1 MISVEE
7 VVCLYQRRGAA
18 WYGGERVTQL
28 EHALQCAGLALR
40 EGAADELVAAA
51 FLHDLGHLLAENN
64 EIHQYL
70 PLPFLRPAFGSAV
83 LEPIRLH
90 VDAKRY
96 LCFAD
101 QGYWVTLSEESKR
114 SLAFQGGPFSAR
126 QAAEFLQRPF
136 AADAAKLRLWDD
148 LAKVPGART
157 PTLADLAKLLG
168 HVTDCHK
175 TATRSA

>member
-1 MISVEE
+1 VISVEQI
-7 VVCLYQRRGAA
+7 VGLYEDKGAG

-40 EGAADELVAAA
+40 EGATHELVAAA

-64 EIHQYL
+64 EVHQYL
-70 PLPFLRPAFGSAV
+70 PLPFLRPAFGNAV

-101 QGYWVTLSEESKR
+101 PQYWASLSEESKR
-114 SLAFQGGPFSAR
+114 SLEFQGGAFDAR
-126 QAAEFLQRPF
+126 QAGEFLQRPF
-136 AADAAKLRLWDD
+136 AGDAARLRRWDD
-148 LAKVPGART
+148 LAKLPGAAT
-157 PTLADLAKLLG
+157 PRLGDIAKLLAD
-168 HVTDCHK
+168 VASCHK
-175 TATRSA
+175 TATAGA